1 MKRQARIVLEVS
13 LSHADLTQEKAERAV
28 EEVRQRVHHLALPYR
43 VGDPLVTAIK
53 CVATLL
59 PESKTR
65 ASRGKKL
72 KTVERRSKRGRDSG
86 RTVKLYARHITARKK
101 EIVVLERERTLKD
114 GWMAHQFPFSKRGL
128 ARANKLFDSLRV

>member
-43 VGDPLVTAIK
+43 IGDPLVTAIK

-59 PESKTR
+59 PEKKGT
-65 ASRGKKL
+65 SRGKKL
-72 KTVERRSKRGRDSG
+72 KTIEERSKAGKDSG
-86 RTVKLYARHITARKK
+86 RSVKLYARHITARKK
-101 EIVVLERERTLKD
+101 EIIVLERERSLKE